1 MVKEHSKPEKHFN
14 SDLNCGNR
22 LLLFNDE
29 QHTFDYVIDT
39 LMEVCGHEAEQ
50 AEQCALIAHIK
61 GKCVVKSG
69 ESDCLKKMKQELSTR
84 GLTVSVE

>member
-1 MVKEHSKPEKHFN
+1 MVKERSKPDNQFS
-14 SDLNCGNR
+14 SDLNTGNR

-39 LMEVCGHEAEQ
+39 LMEVCGHEPEQ

-69 ESDCLKKMKQELSTR
+69 ESDSLKTMRQELTTR